1 MIVLL
6 EIRRYQPADRKQC
19 RDLWRELT
27 AWHRKIY
34 QDPTIGGERPEH
46 YFDEHLAKVG
56 SERLWVAAYDSQ
68 VVGLVG
74 LVVEEKEAEIEPL
87 IVSENFRYRGIGKQ
101 LLRTV
106 ISEAR
111 NLGVK
116 FLKVKPVARNVQAIK
131 FFYSQGFKNLGH
143 IDMFLDFCDYRW
155 KLGPKLFECDFNF

>member
-34 QDPTIGGERPEH
+34 QDRTIGGERPEH

-101 LLRTV
+101 LLRTA